1 MYEGKFFEE
10 FMIIEDIREQGKV
23 KHKLIDIIFLVV
35 SAVICNCN
43 EWKDIALW
51 CRMKTNQEWLKKH
64 IELANGMPSLSTIG
78 RLFNI
83 ISPKQF
89 EKCFANWMKR
99 AVELPEGDVV
109 SIDGKTMRGTIEEG
123 STKGVHIV
131 SAICKSYNL
140 VIGQNKTSEKSNEIT
155 AIPEL
160 LDMLNLKG
168 CVVTIDA
175 MGCQKKIAKKI
186 AKECKADYVLN
197 VKSNQPSLLDDIVQ
211 HFQNEDMIEII
222 KNINSEYKVNG
233 ESLDFE
239 DIKLS
244 MVKTVEKGHG
254 RIEKRSYY
262 YSNDLTLLIDA
273 KKEWH
278 SLKGIGMVKREVE
291 EKGKTSI
298 EYSYHI
304 ASVDNIMQFE
314 KAVRGHWA
322 VESMHWSLD
331 VTYKDDAN
339 KTRKGTSPQNMA
351 LLKRI
356 AFNAVKKDI
365 TKYPKE
371 SMKGKRF
378 IATYDLEYRDYII
391 NLNFGKN

>member
-10 FMIIEDIREQGKV
+10 FMIVEDIREQGKV
-23 KHKLIDIIFLVV
+23 KHKLIDIIFIVI

-99 AVELPEGDVV
+99 AVELPADDVV

-131 SAICKSYNL
+131 SAICKSYSL
-140 VIGQNKTSEKSNEIT
+140 VIGQNKTNEKSNEIK

-160 LDMLNLKG
+160 LDMMNLKG
-168 CVVTIDA
+168 CIITIDA
-175 MGCQKKIAKKI
+175 MGCQRLIAKKI
-186 AKECKADYVLN
+186 VKECKADYVLN
-197 VKSNQPSLLDDIVQ
+197 VKGNQPNLSEDIVQ
-211 HFQNEDMIEII
+211 HFQNEDMIANI
-222 KNINSEYKVNG
+222 KKMNSEYKNNG
-233 ESLDFE
+233 SSLVLE
-239 DIKLS
+239 DIKLE
-244 MVKTVEKGHG
+244 MIRTVEKGHG

-262 YSNDLTLLIDA
+262 YSKDLKLFIDA
-273 KKEWH
+273 QKDWEA
-278 SLKGIGMVKREVE
+278 LEGVGMVKREVE
-291 EKGKTSI
+291 IKGNLST
-298 EYSYHI
+298 EFSYFI
-304 ASVDNIMQFE
+304 ASVNNVAQFE
-314 KAVRGHWA
+314 KAVRGHWGI
-322 VESMHWSLD
+322 ESMHWSLD

-339 KTRKGTSPQNMA
+339 KTRKGTSPQNMT

-356 AFNAVKKDI
+356 AFNAVKKDT
-365 TKYPKE
+365 TKHPKE

-378 IATYDLEYRDYII
+378 IATYDLEYRDYLID
-391 NLNFGKN
+391 LNFGKN